1 MVAAIIPAA
10 IAGIILLII
19 TGRFLSSS
27 SAFFPSASEQ
37 KARNEKGAVGNTV
50 DFIAGEG
57 TAAELEEEINQKGL
71 VGAAVDKVAGQ
82 GAYAAGARSLHA
94 QAGGALQYLDD
105 RYTEFQVGLHNA
117 ITDPFNYRGIP
128 DLQLSH
134 VKELERRGVNVR
146 ELNAQQIHDLVL
158 GGALNDPVPAPPA
171 QKATPDATPSGGVE
185 PSSTPAAAP
194 LTIGQARGIVLEG
207 I

>member
-27 SAFFPSASEQ
+27 SAFFPGKNEQ
-37 KARNEKGAVGNTV
+37 QARNQKGAVGNTV

-57 TAAELEEEINQKGL
+57 TAAELDAEIAQKGI
-71 VGAAVDKVAGQ
+71 VGTAIDKVHGQ
-82 GAYAAGARSLHA
+82 GAAEAAGQAARAAGAGVG
-94 QAGGALQYLDD
+94 QFLDD
-105 RYTEFQVGLHNA
+105 RYTEFQVGVHNA
-117 ITDPFNYRGIP
+117 ITDPFNLRGIP

-134 VKELERRGVNVR
+134 VKALEARGVNVR

-158 GGALNDPVPAPPA
+158 GGALNSPVPAPAAPRQTPA
-171 QKATPDATPSGGVE
+171 ATPAGGVE
-185 PSSTPAAAP
+185 PSSTPAATP